1 MCIYRVCF
9 DIFIH
14 FLLFLFCFCFVFV
27 FPVML
32 NGVWVFLCRR
42 DVRKGGL
49 MRWLR
54 ESRSL
59 TSRPCHVMDP
69 WRSRPPNALL
79 RGRKRQPGFAR
90 SKKKR
95 VEAPC
100 NSYTSFKSERP
111 NTEWRG
117 QIIGVFCASVAMES
131 GDLCMSRASARLDVR
146 NNAEIDAICWFM
158 SVWRDPAPGGVRRL
172 SPKATLAACAITS
185 EGII

>member
-1 MCIYRVCF
+1 MASRGPQLDESAVS
-9 DIFIH
+9 
-14 FLLFLFCFCFVFV
+14 
-27 FPVML
+27 
-32 NGVWVFLCRR
+32 R
-42 DVRKGGL
+42 DG
-49 MRWLR
+49 
-54 ESRSL
+54 SRA
-59 TSRPCHVMDP
+59 
-69 WRSRPPNALL
+69 PNALL